1 VWFGRLAPAVWGGPG
16 ASVSGVEVSLVGK
29 SGTWCRERKTG
40 TRGLNGNIAP
50 RKGSF
55 VRG

>member
-1 VWFGRLAPAVWGGPG
+1 MWFGRLAPAVWGGPG